1 MAKGIFEFVNILP
14 MAILFTGIT
23 YVATKDTKI
32 SSIVGAAG
40 YIVPNFI
47 NMLELRF

>member
-1 MAKGIFEFVNILP
+1 MGKGILQFVNIVP

-23 YVATKDTKI
+23 YVVTKNTKI

-40 YIVPNFI
+40 VVVPNFI
-47 NMLELRF
+47 NLLELKL